1 MDYSS
6 WEKVE
11 KIITCAFCEKLFD
24 KPYTLICCH
33 TFCESCI
40 NKMKKCPSCPNYL
53 TGNELIPFNARASF
67 ENLYLSRVTI
77 IFKNRMDILKGT
89 CSDCITN
96 PSICSNCYFVGC
108 GDCERNQ
115 LCVDK
120 STNNNFSPV
129 DINNP
134 PENLFQYILKQVC
147 TTHPDSKVTKYCY
160 KCHETECEKCLTI
173 HSNHDSDSASVQSVK
188 ENLFKYLASLE
199 QHSDIQQMLHQ
210 RITDLQ
216 EHKESLHKL
225 YENKYTSTE
234 QSYDREIHSLCQKKQ
249 IVLSRLMSFW
259 SVIDRAVE
267 NYKTEIQDLQK
278 VTNDFHTYFVLLI
291 EKSSNKEII
300 AYFKKVKKQPVV
312 EKVAQII
319 EKADRKIQGEK
330 KWYLQ
335 EKQILEKFN
344 EQKEVIIK
352 ESFVRTGL
360 SAVPHSRAGTAF
372 KQEYQCL
379 NYKDKLFKINQIQVE
394 ILGEEHSMFTLP
406 LAASKTVQ
414 STKQQL
420 MVVSKCAQ
428 CLNQLQLF
436 SRALGGKYPELK
448 QKEIAKSLKNYLL
461 NSNKQLL
468 SVTFDAI
475 TGIKKAISCLQI
487 KNVSLYCEELKKNL
501 NRLAAFTKKSDDYY
515 TELEEFYCEQQ
526 KLHINHDQSAGG
538 RSSALYISML
548 LDIMMDC
555 RTYISN
561 TRQICEKLFS
571 IEKTIEILCKEGHE
585 KESCLIYLGHAN
597 SNDSLKKLIA
607 SHGFQLQIV
616 LHYSTWVALNEICKS
631 TEELITCWNL
641 DRVQL

>member
-1 MDYSS
+1 
-6 WEKVE
+6 
-11 KIITCAFCEKLFD
+11 
-24 KPYTLICCH
+24 
-33 TFCESCI
+33 
-40 NKMKKCPSCPNYL
+40 MKKCPSCPNNL

-77 IFKNRMDILKGT
+77 ICKNRIDIRKGT
-89 CSDCITN
+89 CSDCKTN
-96 PSICSNCYFVGC
+96 PRICSNCYFVGC

-129 DINNP
+129 DISNP
-134 PENLFQYILKQVC
+134 SENLFQHILKQVC
-147 TTHPDSKVTKYCY
+147 TTHPDSKITKYCY
-160 KCHETECEKCLTI
+160 ICHENECEKCLTI
-173 HSNHDSDSASVQSVK
+173 HSNHNIDSIQSIK
-188 ENLFKYLASLE
+188 ENLLKYLASLE

-216 EHKESLHKL
+216 QHKELLHKL
-225 YENKYTSTE
+225 YENEYTSTE
-234 QSYDREIHSLCQKKQ
+234 QSYDLEIHSLCQKKQ
-249 IVLSRLMSFW
+249 IVLSRLMAFW

-278 VTNDFHTYFVLLI
+278 VTNDFHTHFVLLI

-300 AYFKKVKKQPVV
+300 AYFKKVKKRSVV
-312 EKVAQII
+312 EKVTQII
-319 EKADRKIQGEK
+319 EEADRKIQGEK

-344 EQKEVIIK
+344 EQKEVITK
-352 ESFVRTGL
+352 ETFVRTGL

-448 QKEIAKSLKNYLL
+448 QKEIAKSLKSYLL
-461 NSNKQLL
+461 SSNKELL
-468 SVTFDAI
+468 SVTIDAI

-487 KNVSLYCEELKKNL
+487 KNVSLYCKELKKNL
-501 NRLAAFTKKSDDYY
+501 NRLETFTKQSDDYY
-515 TELEEFYCEQQ
+515 KELEKFYFEQQ
-526 KLHINHDQSAGG
+526 KLHINQDQGAVG

-561 TRQICEKLFS
+561 TRQICEKLLN
-571 IEKTIEILCKEGHE
+571 IDNTIEILRKEGHE
-585 KESCLIYLGHAN
+585 KESCVIYLGHAN
-597 SNDSLKKLIA
+597 SNDSFKKLIA

-641 DRVQL
+641 DSAALKPHS